1 MRRRDAPAR
10 HTDGALRETQTGLTN
25 CCHEPAHVAR
35 CPHKQGQRPKGFRP
49 GCRVTAMG
57 TISHTWNTEGRGE
70 TQAWRGGKT
79 ERRRITGRITSGCD
93 GSPRLVCGCLAN
105 RPWRA
110 PCGAPPPPPP
120 YRTPSLRARGAPP
133 RASPSAADARPLP
146 WPGGM
151 NLRARETGSR
161 SAAATR
167 CVLTRPPRTRVQ
179 RAGSVSGV
187 SSRTAS
193 GKCLG
198 SVCYPLRPHPLRFL
212 APHPFLDG
220 ERVQPRHLAAS
231 ALRVGGKAG
240 SGGSE

>member
-49 GCRVTAMG
+49 GCRVPAMG

-151 NLRARETGSR
+151 NLRGSGDGLALGGCYSLRPHSPPSHAR
-161 SAAATR
+161 AAR
-167 CVLTRPPRTRVQ
+167 
-179 RAGSVSGV
+179 
-187 SSRTAS
+187 

-198 SVCYPLRPHPLRFL
+198 SVLSYSEREVSRKVGCLGKRNLSRFQTSFNYGT
-212 APHPFLDG
+212 PR
-220 ERVQPRHLAAS
+220 RVNL
-231 ALRVGGKAG
+231 LL
-240 SGGSE
+240 